1 MKIVIQFYADVTE
14 QTTDNMLKY
23 INKQIFDAKR
33 NNKSIDELII
43 QIASY
48 GGSADRGIL
57 VYNTLRQL
65 NIPITTIG
73 MSNVDSAAISI
84 FCAGEKRFAMRSCRF
99 LIHEAQI
106 PVAMGLDGAKLAEM
120 TKTNKIINT
129 ESAKIVAKTCVKKGR
144 GRKMKAETTQSIRNR
159 MKNSIV
165 WDAAEAKRNHL
176 VQDFADGKKVFDI
189 KTEEIS
195 MIFINNPQDP
205 VTSQQV
211 KK

>member
-1 MKIVIQFYADVTE
+1 MKLVIQFYADVTE
-14 QTTDNMLKY
+14 QTTDDMLNY
-23 INKQIFDAKR
+23 INGQIFDAKK
-33 NNKSIDELII
+33 NNKNIDELII

-65 NIPITTIG
+65 GIPITTIG

-106 PVAMGLDGAKLAEM
+106 PIATGLNGAKLTEM

-129 ESAKIVAKTCVKKGR
+129 ESARIVAKTCVKKGK
-144 GRKMKAETTQSIRNR
+144 GRKVKAETTQSIRNR

-165 WDAAEAKRNHL
+165 WDATESKRNHL
-176 VQDFADGKKVFDI
+176 VQEFADGKKFFDI
-189 KTEEIS
+189 NSEEIN
-195 MIFINNPQDP
+195 MIFIHNPQESA
-205 VTSQQV
+205 TTQQI

>member
-1 MKIVIQFYADVTE
+1 MKLVIQFYADVTGE
-14 QTTDNMLKY
+14 TTDNMLNY
-23 INKQIFDAKR
+23 INEQIFDAKK
-33 NNKSIDELII
+33 NKQVIDELII

-48 GGSADRGIL
+48 GGSSDRGIL

-65 NIPITTIG
+65 AVPITTVG

-84 FCAGEKRFAMRSCRF
+84 FCAGEKRYAMRSCRF

-106 PVAMGLDGAKLAEM
+106 SAATGLDGAKLAEL

-129 ESAKIVAKTCVKKGR
+129 ESARIVAKTCVKKGK
-144 GRKMKAETTQSIRNR
+144 GRKVKAETTQSIRNR

-165 WDAAEAKRNHL
+165 WDANEAKTNHL
-176 VQDFADGKKVFDI
+176 VQDFADDKKLYDI
-189 KTEEIS
+189 NAEEVN
-195 MIFINNPQDP
+195 MYFITNTQEPS
-205 VTSQQV
+205 TTQQT

>member
-1 MKIVIQFYADVTE
+1 MKLVIQFYADVTE
-14 QTTDNMLKY
+14 QTTDNMLNY
-23 INKQIFDAKR
+23 INGQIFLAKN
-33 NNKSIDELII
+33 NNKNIEELII

-65 NIPITTIG
+65 GIPITTIG

-106 PVAMGLDGAKLAEM
+106 PMATGLDGAKLAEM
-120 TKTNKIINT
+120 TKTNRIINT
-129 ESAKIVAKTCVKKGR
+129 ESAKIVAKTCIKRGKGR
-144 GRKMKAETTQSIRNR
+144 KVKAETTQSIRNR

-165 WDAAEAKRNHL
+165 WDATEAKANHL
-176 VQDFADGKKVFDI
+176 VQDFADGKKLFDI
-189 KTEEIS
+189 KVEEIN
-195 MIFINNPQDP
+195 MIFINNPQE
-205 VTSQQV
+205 TATTQQI

>member
-1 MKIVIQFYADVTE
+1 MKLVIQFYADVTE
-14 QTTDNMLKY
+14 QTTDNMLNY
-23 INKQIFDAKR
+23 INGQIFLAKN
-33 NNKSIDELII
+33 NNKNIEELII

-65 NIPITTIG
+65 GIPITTIG

-106 PVAMGLDGAKLAEM
+106 PMATGLDGAKLAEM
-120 TKTNKIINT
+120 TKTNRIINT
-129 ESAKIVAKTCVKKGR
+129 ESAKIVAKTCIKRGKGR
-144 GRKMKAETTQSIRNR
+144 KVKAETTQSIRNR

-165 WDAAEAKRNHL
+165 WDATEAKANHL
-176 VQDFADGKKVFDI
+176 V
-189 KTEEIS
+189 KTLLMAKNFLIL
-195 MIFINNPQDP
+195 
-205 VTSQQV
+205 
-211 KK
+211 K

>member
-1 MKIVIQFYADVTE
+1 MKLVIQFYADVTE
-14 QTTDNMLKY
+14 QTTDNMLNY
-23 INKQIFDAKR
+23 INKQIFNARKS
-33 NNKSIDELII
+33 NKYIDELII

-65 NIPITTIG
+65 SIPITTIG

-106 PVAMGLDGAKLAEM
+106 PIATGLNGAKLAEM
-120 TKTNKIINT
+120 AKTNKIINT
-129 ESAKIVAKTCVKKGR
+129 ESAKIVAKTCIKKGK
-144 GRKMKAETTQSIRNR
+144 GRKVKAETTQSIRNR

-165 WDAAEAKRNHL
+165 WDATEAKTNHL
-176 VQDFADGKKVFDI
+176 VQEFADGKKFFDI
-189 KTEEIS
+189 NSEEIS
-195 MIFINNPQDP
+195 MIFINNPQEST
-205 VTSQQV
+205 VTQQI

>member
-1 MKIVIQFYADVTE
+1 MKLVIQFYADVTE
-14 QTTDNMLKY
+14 QTTDNMLNY
-23 INKQIFDAKR
+23 INKQIFNAKK

-65 NIPITTIG
+65 GIPITTIG

-106 PVAMGLDGAKLAEM
+106 PIATGLDGAKLAEM

-129 ESAKIVAKTCVKKGR
+129 ESAKIVAKTCTNKGKGR
-144 GRKMKAETTQSIRNR
+144 KVKAETTQSIRNR

-165 WDAAEAKRNHL
+165 WDATEAKRNHL
-176 VQDFADGKKVFDI
+176 VQDLVDGKKIFDI
-189 KTEEIS
+189 KAEEIN
-195 MIFINNPQDP
+195 MIFINNPQESA
-205 VTSQQV
+205 TTQQI